1 MCKTITSDYYNF
13 FSAVVQC
20 PSCHVTCETD
30 KIIDNQFLLELT
42 AATSEET
49 TTNKYADL
57 KCSSCN
63 DDIVATSWCVDCAEF
78 ICDICVQAH
87 QRLKITKDHT
97 IKPKEEGLMENGTAT
112 SSFSPTNLY
121 CLVHPHE
128 KLSLFCENC
137 DKLTCR

>member
-1 MCKTITSDYYNF
+1 MFII
-13 FSAVVQC
+13 AALQC
-20 PSCHVTCETD
+20 SSCQIACDPD

-42 AATSEET
+42 AATLEDNST
-49 TTNKYADL
+49 TTASNKFADL
-57 KCSSCN
+57 KCSSCSDN
-63 DDIVATSWCVDCAEF
+63 IVATSWCIDCAEF

-97 IKPKEEGLMENGTAT
+97 IKAKEEGLLLENGTAS
-112 SSFSPTNLY
+112 SSFSPTNLF